1 MASSSGSKMSKFFVW
16 AILLMLIVGLGGF
29 GIGGFGRSLDK
40 IGSIGNKKIS
50 TNDYVNTLRQEIS
63 NFERQNGKP
72 ISFNEALTLGLD
84 GVAIN
89 KLLTTASM
97 DSELSRIGISVGD
110 AEIAKRVSE
119 IPQFFGPDGVF
130 DQDTYRMVISQIGKT
145 VSEFEGELRANL
157 SRDLLRQAVT
167 GGLESTDTYANN
179 IYNYINEERSLR
191 SITLTK
197 NNLQDSSPIPTE
209 TELSSFLEDNK
220 ESFRELETKIITYSI
235 LRPEMLFDQIKVSD
249 KTIKE
254 LFDSRASMYNPP
266 EKRRVNRLA
275 FVNKEAASKA
285 YDLIA
290 SGKSTFDDLVK
301 ERGLSSK
308 DTEIGMLSKQELSP
322 LEGEIVFDLP
332 LNEASSVIE
341 SSIGPAIFKVI
352 EIETA
357 VVTPIENVMDELIN
371 TLKLEDAK
379 NLITTKKETY
389 EDLLVSGGTL
399 EELATEPGFKIKTM
413 DFTTELSNS
422 LTSDIS
428 FFEEAKL
435 ITKDYYPTLFD
446 LKDGSIIAIRLD
458 KVLPSFIPELQVI
471 REKVKKDWT
480 SYIISERL
488 TNLATE
494 ISKQLRV
501 NPDWENS
508 AGKEPKVTKISRLT
522 QNLDTPF
529 PLAQKAFIT
538 KVGAVDF
545 VNDAETVIVYEV
557 TDVTSPDLNSAAAKA
572 FSKEF
577 NEQMLAEFEN
587 DVFSYYIESIR
598 KNLGFTLDQ
607 GALNSIHQQF

>member
-1 MASSSGSKMSKFFVW
+1 
-16 AILLMLIVGLGGF
+16 MLIVGLGGF

-40 IGSIGNKKIS
+40 IGSIGNKKIP

-220 ESFRELETKIITYSI
+220 ESFRELETKVITYSI

-254 LFDSRASMYNPP
+254 LFNSRASMYNPP

-435 ITKDYYPTLFD
+435 VTKDYYPTLFD

-501 NPDWENS
+501 NPDWKNS

>member
-220 ESFRELETKIITYSI
+220 ESFRELETKVITYSI

-266 EKRRVNRLA
+266 EKRRINRLA

-399 EELATEPGFKIKTM
+399 EELATESGFKIKTM

-488 TNLATE
+488 TDLATE

-557 TDVTSPDLNSAAAKA
+557 TDVTSPDLYSTAAKA

>member
-1 MASSSGSKMSKFFVW
+1 
-16 AILLMLIVGLGGF
+16 MLIVGLGGF

-40 IGSIGNKKIS
+40 IGSIGNKKIP

-220 ESFRELETKIITYSI
+220 ESFRELETKVITYSI
-235 LRPEMLFDQIKVSD
+235 LRPEMLFDQIKVTD

-254 LFDSRASMYNPP
+254 LFNSRASMYNPP

-399 EELATEPGFKIKTM
+399 EELATESGFKIKTM

>member
-1 MASSSGSKMSKFFVW
+1 
-16 AILLMLIVGLGGF
+16 MLIVGLGGF

-220 ESFRELETKIITYSI
+220 ESFRELETKVITYSI

-254 LFDSRASMYNPP
+254 LFNSRASMYNPP

>member
-50 TNDYVNTLRQEIS
+50 TNDYVNALRQEIS

-89 KLLTTASM
+89 KLLSTASM

-119 IPQFFGPDGVF
+119 IPQFFGPDGTF

-167 GGLESTDTYANN
+167 GGLQSTNTYANK
-179 IYNYINEERSLR
+179 IYTYINEERSLR

-197 NNLQDSSPIPTE
+197 NNLQDPSPIPTE
-209 TELSSFLEDNK
+209 IELSSFLEENQ
-220 ESFRELETKIITYSI
+220 ESFREPETKVITYSI
-235 LRPEMLFDQIKVSD
+235 LRPEMLFDQIKVTDQS
-249 KTIKE
+249 IKD
-254 LFDSRASMYNPP
+254 LFISRASSYNPP

-275 FVNKEAASKA
+275 FIDKEAASKA

-308 DTEIGMLSKQELSP
+308 DTEIGMLSKKELSS
-322 LEGEIVFDLP
+322 LEGEIIFDLP
-332 LNEASSVIE
+332 LNKSSSVIE
-341 SSIGPAIFKVI
+341 SSIGPAIFKVT

-357 VVTPIENVMDELIN
+357 VVTPIENVMDELKN

-379 NLITTKKETY
+379 SLITTKRETY

-399 EELATEPGFKIKTM
+399 EELATESGFDIKTM
-413 DFTTELSNS
+413 NFTTELNNA
-422 LTSDIS
+422 LTSDAS
-428 FFEEAKL
+428 FSEEVNI

-471 REKVKKDWT
+471 KENVKKGWT
-480 SYIISERL
+480 SYTLSERL
-488 TNLATE
+488 TELATE
-494 ISKQLRV
+494 TSKQLRV
-501 NPDWENS
+501 NPDWEN
-508 AGKEPKVTKISRLT
+508 AVGKEPTVSKISRLT
-522 QNLDTPF
+522 QNLGTPF
-529 PLAQKAFIT
+529 SLAQKAFTT
-538 KVGAVDF
+538 KIGTVDF
-545 VNDAETVIVYEV
+545 VNDAETVIIYEV
-557 TDVTSPDLNSAAAKA
+557 TDVSSPDLNSATAKA
-572 FSKEF
+572 ILKEF
-577 NEQMLAEFEN
+577 NDQMLAELEN

>member
-220 ESFRELETKIITYSI
+220 ESFRELETKVITYSI

-488 TNLATE
+488 TDLATE

-501 NPDWENS
+501 NPDWKNS

-529 PLAQKAFIT
+529 PLAQKAFI
-538 KVGAVDF
+538 
-545 VNDAETVIVYEV
+545 
-557 TDVTSPDLNSAAAKA
+557 L
-572 FSKEF
+572 
-577 NEQMLAEFEN
+577 
-587 DVFSYYIESIR
+587 R
-598 KNLGFTLDQ
+598 LGL
-607 GALNSIHQQF
+607 LIL

>member
-110 AEIAKRVSE
+110 AEIAKRVRE

-220 ESFRELETKIITYSI
+220 ESFRELETKVITYSI

-266 EKRRVNRLA
+266 EKRRINRLA

-285 YDLIA
+285 HDLIA

-399 EELATEPGFKIKTM
+399 EELATESGFKIKTM

-488 TNLATE
+488 TDLATE

-529 PLAQKAFIT
+529 PLTQKAFIT
-538 KVGAVDF
+538 KVGTVDF
-545 VNDAETVIVYEV
+545 VTDAETVIVYEV

>member
-220 ESFRELETKIITYSI
+220 ESFRELETKVITYSI

-308 DTEIGMLSKQELSP
+308 DTEIGMLSKQELSS
-322 LEGEIVFDLP
+322 LEREVVFDLP

-399 EELATEPGFKIKTM
+399 EELATESGFKIKTM

-488 TNLATE
+488 TDLATE

-538 KVGAVDF
+538 KVGTVDF